1 MPPAVEAQVLNH
13 WTPREMPAGHFK
25 GPLCMIEI
33 KAKKIKNIN
42 AVFYNVAF
50 Y

>member
-1 MPPAVEAQVLNH
+1 
-13 WTPREMPAGHFK
+13 
-25 GPLCMIEI
+25 MIEI

-50 Y
+50 IDYMFRSHVIDSYLDLKGKIAIDYMVS